1 MFVDASAIVAIMMAE
16 PDCDSLSARLEQAQA
31 PITSPVSVFDA
42 VLAVCRIRPDT
53 VAQCEQD
60 VRDFLALSG
69 IRIEAIG
76 DAELSTALEAQARY
90 GKGRGHPAQLNL
102 GDCFTYAMA
111 RNHRR
116 DLLFTGNDFSRTDLR
131 PA

>member
-1 MFVDASAIVAIMMAE
+1 MTGSTPAGRTRCGERGRSDAAI
-16 PDCDSLSARLEQAQA
+16 PL
-31 PITSPVSVFDA
+31 
-42 VLAVCRIRPDT
+42 
-53 VAQCEQD
+53 
-60 VRDFLALSG
+60 
-69 IRIEAIG
+69 
-76 DAELSTALEAQARY
+76 RY